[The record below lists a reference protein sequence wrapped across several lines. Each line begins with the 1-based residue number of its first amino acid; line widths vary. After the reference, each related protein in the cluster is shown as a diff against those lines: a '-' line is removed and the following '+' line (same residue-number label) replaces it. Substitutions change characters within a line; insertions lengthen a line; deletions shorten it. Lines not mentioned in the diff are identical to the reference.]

1 MIGRA
6 AVGNPWIFAR
16 RERESVSPDEVADMA
31 RRHLGRM
38 IEFYGLKQGVI
49 LFRKHAKRYARAD
62 RLSPATRARFLT
74 AEDPDQ
80 MLRELNA
87 VLH

>member
-1 MIGRA
+1 MI
-6 AVGNPWIFAR
+6 
-16 RERESVSPDEVADMA
+16 D
-31 RRHLGRM
+31 
-38 IEFYGLKQGVI
+38 FYGPRQGVI

-62 RLSPATRARFLT
+62 RLPVAARTRFLT